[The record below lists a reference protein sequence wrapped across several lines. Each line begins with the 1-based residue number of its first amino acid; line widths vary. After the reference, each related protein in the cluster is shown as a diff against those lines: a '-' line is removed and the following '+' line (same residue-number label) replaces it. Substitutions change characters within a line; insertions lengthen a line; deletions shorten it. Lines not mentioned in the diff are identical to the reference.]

1 MFCSTLLT
9 MDLPERVALA
19 TDHAGFTLKER
30 IKAYLTKKGIDTV
43 DVGTFSEESVDYPAI
58 IRKGCAV
65 VLEQDCPGIVFG
77 GSGNGEAMA
86 ANKVPGIR
94 CALVYSKETAELAR
108 SHNNANVMS
117 MGGRL
122 TDPELAKECV
132 DIFLTTDF
140 EGGRHQRRIDN
151 LENYDQ

>member
-1 MFCSTLLT
+1 

-19 TDHAGFTLKER
+19 SDHAGFTLKEI
-30 IKAYLTKKGIDTV
+30 IKQHLIDQGVDTI

-58 IRKGCAV
+58 IRAGCAV
-65 VLEQDCPGIVFG
+65 VLEQNCPGIVFG

-86 ANKVPGIR
+86 ANKVPDIR

-117 MGGRL
+117 LGGRL
-122 TDPELAKECV
+122 IEPEVATELV
-132 DIFLTTDF
+132 DIFLTTEF
-140 EGGRHQRRIDN
+140 AGGRHQRRIDN